1 MMQKDRI
8 IAFVCTGNT
17 CRSPMAEGIFNKLA
31 KERGVDVTAVS
42 CGMAAVKGMPPA
54 KNAVKVCAEI
64 GVDISSHRTAFI
76 YDYEIS
82 EFEKIY
88 CMSREHY
95 LILTQSIGYP
105 PEKIEVL
112 DVADPY
118 GGSEEIY
125 RMCRDIIVTCVEEI
139 LREFENKSNEE

>member
-31 KERGVDVTAVS
+31 RERGIDVKAVS
-42 CGMAAVKGMPPA
+42 CGMAAVKGMSPA
-54 KNAVKVCAEI
+54 PNAVRVCAEI

-105 PEKIEVL
+105 PEKIAVL

-139 LREFENKSNEE
+139 LRELDARC